1 MRSRL
6 TAFGLAAGVLLV
18 DRATKLLIQASVPRW
33 DSYVVIPG
41 VFNIVHT
48 ENRGA
53 LFGILAESAAEWR
66 SFVLV
71 GLSLVITVFIAA
83 MLWQST
89 SPASCVARAPRAAL
103 ALILGGAVGNLIDRL
118 WQGAVTDFLQVFLG
132 SYEWPSFNVAD
143 SAISVGVGLF
153 LLDLIR
159 HRRRPEESR
168 DAAQA
173 H

>member
-1 MRSRL
+1 MRVRL
-6 TAFGLAAGVLLV
+6 AGFGIAALVLLL
-18 DRATKLLIQASVPRW
+18 DRVTKILIERNLPQW
-33 DSYVVIPG
+33 DAYVVIPG

-53 LFGILAESAAEWR
+53 AFGMLANSATEWR
-66 SFVLV
+66 AFVLV
-71 GLSLVITVFIAA
+71 GLSLVVTVFVVA

-89 SPASCVARAPRAAL
+89 APSSRNGWGIRCAL
-103 ALILGGAVGNLIDRL
+103 ALILGGAIGNLYDRL
-118 WQGAVTDFLQVFLG
+118 AQGAVTDFLQVFLG

-143 SAISVGVGLF
+143 TAISVGAGLL

-159 HRRRPEESR
+159 HRRQPAGSR
-168 DAAQA
+168 NAAQA